1 MGNTMCLNTPKK
13 KIICGHVT
21 GVIVFAFLMA
31 FYAGLK
37 FIGDGDN
44 PPVNDEGCRKFPLRG
59 PEDITPVGPS
69 TALISSDDRQNW
81 LIHENIEQ
89 TGVEQGK
96 IALLGGMD
104 EVVSEDTDVGDL
116 KNLVTDSGFPSDKV
130 DFHPHGMALTPEWV
144 VEKEGLGYKQLF
156 VINHAWNKGGE
167 RIEVFK
173 VKTDNDGDVVSLE
186 W

>member
-1 MGNTMCLNTPKK
+1 MGNIMCLNTPKR

-21 GVIVFAFLMA
+21 GVIVFALLM
-31 FYAGLK
+31 FTYAGLK

-44 PPVNDEGCRKFPLRG
+44 LPVSDDGCRKFPLRG

-89 TGVEQGK
+89 EDVEQGK
-96 IALLGGMD
+96 IALLKGMD
-104 EVVSEDTDVGDL
+104 KVVSEDTDVGDL
-116 KNLVTDSGFPSDKV
+116 KNLLIGSGFPSDIV
-130 DFHPHGMALTPEWV
+130 DFHPHGMALTPDWV
-144 VEKEGLGYKQLF
+144 SKDNKQLF

-167 RIEVFK
+167 RIEVFN
-173 VKTDNDGDVVSLE
+173 VDTDSNGDVVSLE
-186 W
+186 H